1 MEQYISK
8 IWVPSCEWTKG
19 RLGLIQVMY
28 KRCVVGGDNTD
39 KWRNN
44 HMFTQRKEG
53 KGKPSA
59 APLRNSATE
68 KALTDVHSRSWPYH
82 YVVDHDSTLPTL
94 TCKDRKKVK
103 RMPSVSRREQV
114 TQVFVISIS
123 SAHNKKAR
131 SGAVTIKTQIPNKSY
146 AWNVYD
152 NTMRQKS
159 AALNTKVVLVI
170 TLNALADTP
179 DKFLMTVKSGV
190 QGFAFWSPTKS
201 TAVPSSNTFRKKEN
215 AELPSSQQFDNRF
228 PSLKQR

>member
-1 MEQYISK
+1 MATIRTSDG
-8 IWVPSCEWTKG
+8 I
-19 RLGLIQVMY
+19 I
-28 KRCVVGGDNTD
+28 
-39 KWRNN
+39 
-44 HMFTQRKEG
+44 MFTQRRKE
-53 KGKPSA
+53 KGSQAPRRYGTQQQKRRWQMFTA
-59 APLRNSATE
+59 GVDLTITLQTMIVPLR
-68 KALTDVHSRSWPYH
+68 H
-82 YVVDHDSTLPTL
+82 LPAKT
-94 TCKDRKKVK
+94 KKKVK
-103 RMPSVSRREQV
+103 RTPSVSRREQV

-123 SAHNKKAR
+123 SARNKKAR

-201 TAVPSSNTFRKKEN
+201 TAVPSPNTFRKKEN

>member
-44 HMFTQRKEG
+44 HMFTQRRKENG
-53 KGKPSA
+53 SQAPRRYGTQQQKRRWQMFTAGVDLTITLQTMIV
-59 APLRNSATE
+59 PLRHSPAKTE
-68 KALTDVHSRSWPYH
+68 
-82 YVVDHDSTLPTL
+82 
-94 TCKDRKKVK
+94 KKVK
-103 RMPSVSRREQV
+103 RTPSVSRREQV

-170 TLNALADTP
+170 TLKCVSRHA
-179 DKFLMTVKSGV
+179 
-190 QGFAFWSPTKS
+190 
-201 TAVPSSNTFRKKEN
+201 R
-215 AELPSSQQFDNRF
+215 
-228 PSLKQR
+228 